1 MLYTF
6 LYTIFWRSFC
16 RVFAR
21 DTKLLIAM
29 IHITITETEIL
40 ATENGKLLGKIEFT
54 LSDNKMLILH
64 TYAYESGR
72 GIGTLLMQNAV
83 EWAKDHNYEIIPVCS
98 FAQKYLSND

>member
-1 MLYTF
+1 M
-6 LYTIFWRSFC
+6 
-16 RVFAR
+16 FAR

-54 LSDNKMLILH
+54 LSDNEMSILH

-83 EWAKDHNYEIIPVCS
+83 EWAKEHNYVIIPVCS
-98 FAQKYLSND
+98 FAQKYLSKD

>member
-1 MLYTF
+1 M
-6 LYTIFWRSFC
+6 I
-16 RVFAR
+16 
-21 DTKLLIAM
+21 IAM

-54 LSDNKMLILH
+54 LSDNKMSILH

-83 EWAKDHNYEIIPVCS
+83 KWAKEHDYTIIPICS
-98 FAQKYLSND
+98 FAHKYLSNN

>member
-1 MLYTF
+1 
-6 LYTIFWRSFC
+6 
-16 RVFAR
+16 
-21 DTKLLIAM
+21 M

-54 LSDNKMLILH
+54 LSDNEMSILH

-83 EWAKDHNYEIIPVCS
+83 EWAKEHNYVIIPVCS
-98 FAQKYLSND
+98 FAQKYLSKD